1 MNYIDPEQLEAN
13 YYKKA
18 KETVVVKLTEET
30 RAELEHQYVEVS
42 TKLKEKIDFI
52 DSVKDLM
59 NVDTD
64 DVQALKDS
72 LYELTE
78 MSDLSEEGVKTLKKQ
93 ADSLITSLKKGHYE
107 KECIVYYMDDM
118 LSGKMLI
125 YLEDGTF
132 HEERKLQPEEMQTK
146 IKNIA

>member
-1 MNYIDPEQLEAN
+1 MNYVDPEQLEAN
-13 YYKKA
+13 YYKNA
-18 KETVVVKLTEET
+18 KETVVIKLTEET

-42 TKLKEKIDFI
+42 TKLKEKLDFI
-52 DSVKDLM
+52 DSIKDLM

-72 LYELTE
+72 IYELTE
-78 MSDLSEEGVKTLKKQ
+78 MSELSEEGVKTLKKQ
-93 ADSLITSLKKGHYE
+93 AESLITSLKKGHYE
-107 KECIVYYMDDM
+107 KECVVYYMDDR
-118 LSGKMLI
+118 LTGKMLV

-132 HEERKLQPEEMQTK
+132 HEERPFKEEEMQTK